1 MGSGAPSTAGSFAAA
16 DRKMKGYETTVW
28 GFILGWAFLMVL
40 LAFFIQARDYY
51 GMNPIVRQ
59 RLAVK
64 EAFQAG
70 AGAGPPLTEP
80 KDVGEEAGGG
90 LQPAAAAL
98 AEPRT
103 PYTLLNGWLSPIE
116 KGDAP
121 SPASSFTAE
130 RCHDS
135 DFQTRLE
142 RTGNYRQLT
151 NNYKRE
157 SPDSC
162 SAPLQ
167 DTALGFYKIDPL
179 GSSGCLSNKE
189 WKLQAGQ
196 GSSGGL

>member
-1 MGSGAPSTAGSFAAA
+1 
-16 DRKMKGYETTVW
+16 MKGGQSAVW
-28 GFILGWAFLMVL
+28 AFILGWAFLMIL
-40 LAFFIQARDYY
+40 LAFFVQARDYY

-64 EAFQAG
+64 EAFQAAVG
-70 AGAGPPLTEP
+70 AAGSAEP
-80 KDVGEEAGGG
+80 KEMGEEAGGG

-98 AEPRT
+98 AEKRT
-103 PYTLLNGWLSPIE
+103 PYTLLNGWLSPVQA
-116 KGDAP
+116 GDTP

-130 RCHDS
+130 RCYES

-142 RTGNYRQLT
+142 RTGNYRHLT

-167 DTALGFYKIDPL
+167 ETTLGFYKIDAL
-179 GSSGCLSNKE
+179 GPSGCLSSKE
-189 WKLQAGQ
+189 WKMQAGQ
-196 GSSGGL
+196 GSDSGL

>member
-1 MGSGAPSTAGSFAAA
+1 
-16 DRKMKGYETTVW
+16 MKGSPTKVW

-40 LAFFIQARDYY
+40 LAFFVQARDYY

-70 AGAGPPLTEP
+70 GLGGLGAKAEP
-80 KDVGEEAGGG
+80 SGTGEETGS
-90 LQPAAAAL
+90 LQPATAAL
-98 AEPRT
+98 AQPRT
-103 PYTLLNGWLSPIE
+103 PYTLLNDWL
-116 KGDAP
+116 AP
-121 SPASSFTAE
+121 VEAGSASASPASSFTAE
-130 RCHDS
+130 RCHES

-151 NNYKRE
+151 NNYKRG

-167 DTALGFYKIDPL
+167 ETVLGFYKIDAL
-179 GSSGCLSNKE
+179 GPTGCLSSKE
-189 WKLQAGQ
+189 WKMQTA
-196 GSSGGL
+196 

>member
-1 MGSGAPSTAGSFAAA
+1 
-16 DRKMKGYETTVW
+16 MKGNQAAIW
-28 GFILGWAFLMVL
+28 GFILGWAFLMLL
-40 LAFFIQARDYY
+40 LAFFVQARDYY

-70 AGAGPPLTEP
+70 GAGVPGAPAEP
-80 KDVGEEAGGG
+80 KDIGEEAGGG
-90 LQPAAAAL
+90 LQPAPAAL
-98 AEPRT
+98 ADKRT
-103 PYTLLNGWLSPIE
+103 PYTLLNDWLAPIQA
-116 KGDAP
+116 GMAP

-130 RCHDS
+130 QCHES

-151 NNYKRE
+151 NNYKRG

-167 DTALGFYKIDPL
+167 ETVLGYYKVDALGP
-179 GSSGCLSNKE
+179 SGCLSNKE
-189 WKLQAGQ
+189 WKMQAV
-196 GSSGGL
+196 